1 MRAENE
7 LSVAHLASGIYFVQ
21 AHTKSGRVFTQKFV
35 KR

>member
-1 MRAENE
+1 MRSENE

-21 AHTKSGRVFTQKFV
+21 AHTKSGKVFTKKFV